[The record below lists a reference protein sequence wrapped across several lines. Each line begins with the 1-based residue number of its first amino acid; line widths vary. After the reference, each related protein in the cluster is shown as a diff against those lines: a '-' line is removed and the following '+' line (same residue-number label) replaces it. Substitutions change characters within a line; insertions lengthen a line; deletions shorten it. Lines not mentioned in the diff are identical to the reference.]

1 MPAVHLASRP
11 WVPTAVDQHVTA
23 IARHTCAQ
31 SPEAVV
37 AEVEALALQNQRIH
51 DIEGINLNPASNVM
65 NPRAEALLA
74 ARLGPRASLGYP
86 GDKYETGLEAIER
99 IEVIAAELAAGV
111 FGAKYAE
118 VRVGSGALANLYVF
132 MATCRPGDTIVAP
145 PPEIGGHVTHHRAGA
160 AGLYDLNTIAAPI
173 DAANYTVDVDALRRL
188 VREVRPRLVTLGGS
202 LNLYP
207 HPVAD
212 VRAICDEVGAT
223 LLFDAA
229 HLSGMFAGHAWE
241 SPLALG
247 AHAMTMS
254 TYKSLGGPPG
264 GLVLTNDA
272 ALAEKLD
279 AIAYPGLTANAD
291 PGRTAALAVC
301 LADWR
306 AQGTAYA
313 QAMVAT
319 AQSLAAQLVARGL
332 PIYGDPARSFTLSH
346 QLALPAT
353 TWGGGQAA
361 AKRLAAARLY
371 ACGIGL
377 PDTPASPPVT
387 TPGETSGLRL
397 GVPEIVRLGM
407 GPAQMPEL
415 ARLIA
420 GALDLSGNPA
430 RLAAEVTALRSRFAP
445 DAKGLR
451 FIIEHAASDDSGTS

>member
-1 MPAVHLASRP
+1 M
-11 WVPTAVDQHVTA
+11 A
-23 IARHTCAQ
+23 IARAAAGQ

-37 AEVEALALQNQRIH
+37 GEIERLARDNQRIH
-51 DIEGINLNPASNVM
+51 DVEGINLNPATNVM

-99 IEVIAAELAAGV
+99 IEVIAAELAAEV
-111 FGAKYAE
+111 FGARYAE

-160 AGLYDLNTIAAPI
+160 AGLYGLNTVAAPV
-173 DAANYTVDVDALRRL
+173 DAANFTVDIDALRRL
-188 VREVRPRLVTLGGS
+188 AHEVKPRLVTLGGS

-212 VRAICDEVGAT
+212 VRAICDEVGAH

-272 ALAEKLD
+272 ALAEKID

-319 AQSLAAQLVARGL
+319 AQALATQLVAHGL
-332 PIYGDPARSFTLSH
+332 PVHGDPDRGYTQSH

-353 TWGGGQAA
+353 SWGGGQAA
-361 AKRLAAARLY
+361 AKRMAAARLY

-377 PDTPASPPVT
+377 PDTPASPPVM

-407 GPAQMPEL
+407 GLTQMPEL

-420 GALDLSGNPA
+420 GALDMNGNPA
-430 RLAAEVTALRSRFAP
+430 RWATEVTALRSRFAP
-445 DAKGLR
+445 NAKGLR
-451 FIIEHAASDDSGTS
+451 FIIEHAAGDDRGTS

>member
-1 MPAVHLASRP
+1 
-11 WVPTAVDQHVTA
+11 
-23 IARHTCAQ
+23 
-31 SPEAVV
+31 
-37 AEVEALALQNQRIH
+37 
-51 DIEGINLNPASNVM
+51 
-65 NPRAEALLA
+65 
-74 ARLGPRASLGYP
+74 
-86 GDKYETGLEAIER
+86 
-99 IEVIAAELAAGV
+99 
-111 FGAKYAE
+111 
-118 VRVGSGALANLYVF
+118 
-132 MATCRPGDTIVAP
+132 
-145 PPEIGGHVTHHRAGA
+145 
-160 AGLYDLNTIAAPI
+160 
-173 DAANYTVDVDALRRL
+173 
-188 VREVRPRLVTLGGS
+188 
-202 LNLYP
+202 
-207 HPVAD
+207 
-212 VRAICDEVGAT
+212 
-223 LLFDAA
+223 
-229 HLSGMFAGHAWE
+229 
-241 SPLALG
+241 
-247 AHAMTMS
+247 MTMS

-332 PIYGDPARSFTLSH
+332 PIYGDPARSYTLSH

-451 FIIEHAASDDSGTS
+451 FIIEHATSDDSGTS

>member
-1 MPAVHLASRP
+1 MPHTRLVSRP
-11 WVPTAVDQHVTA
+11 WVPPAVDQHVMA
-23 IARHTCAQ
+23 IARHASTQ
-31 SPEAVV
+31 SPESVV
-37 AEVEALALQNQRIH
+37 GEIERLARDNQRIH
-51 DIEGINLNPASNVM
+51 DVEGINLNPASNVM

-99 IEVIAAELAAGV
+99 IEVITAELAAEV
-111 FGAKYAE
+111 FGARYAE

-132 MATCRPGDTIVAP
+132 MASCRPGDTLVAP

-160 AGLYDLNTIAAPI
+160 AGLYGLTTVAAPV
-173 DAANYTVDVDALRRL
+173 DAAGYTVDVDALRRL
-188 VREVRPRLVTLGGS
+188 LHEVKPKLVTLGGS
-202 LNLYP
+202 LNLFA

-212 VRAICDEVGAT
+212 VRAICDEVGA
-223 LLFDAA
+223 LLMFDAA
-229 HLSGMFAGHAWE
+229 HLSGMFAGHAWP
-241 SPLALG
+241 SPLEQG

-272 ALAEKLD
+272 ALAERLD

-291 PGRTAALAVC
+291 PGRTAALAVS

-306 AQGTAYA
+306 AHGPAYA

-319 AQSLAAQLVARGL
+319 AQALARALLELGLPVYGAARGC
-332 PIYGDPARSFTLSH
+332 TTSH
-346 QLALPAT
+346 QLALPALA
-353 TWGGGQAA
+353 WGGGQAA
-361 AKRLAAARLY
+361 AKRLAQARMY

-377 PDTPASPPVT
+377 PDTPESPAIS

-407 GPAQMPEL
+407 TPTDMPEL

-420 GALDLSGNPA
+420 GALDVQRKPA
-430 RLAAEVTALRSRFAP
+430 SLAGEVTALRARFAP

-451 FIIEHAASDDSGTS
+451 FILAQGAGDDGGTS